1 MRTHSKHVFILRTLA
16 TWNYKTEEGARK
28 REVCRISKRWSWRT
42 GAQLFGAET
51 KLQISKHGIGVRIH
65 TVVVYGALLFGAE
78 TKLRAY
84 TIYRISKRTL
94 LAPTNF
100 LIYSK

>member
-1 MRTHSKHVFILRTLA
+1 MLVGYRVFRVVVQCTYILWDNDSATNTNYEEMRTHSKHVFILRTLA

-51 KLQISKHGIGVRIH
+51 KLQISKHGIGLRIWSTTVR
-65 TVVVYGALLFGAE
+65 G
-78 TKLRAY
+78 
-84 TIYRISKRTL
+84 
-94 LAPTNF
+94 
-100 LIYSK
+100 